1 MLEIKGLL
9 FFPAMDTKFH
19 LIVDKCH
26 QIMDTF
32 LRKVLTRIASAP
44 RIMRGADDA
53 SKRNN
58 ARKACFAV

>member
-1 MLEIKGLL
+1 
-9 FFPAMDTKFH
+9 MDTKFH